1 MKYIKFFMLMVVA
14 VLIASCSSDDATY
27 NSETGT
33 TVGFTSDT
41 IKVKESTGFFN
52 VPIAI
57 EGKRNGD
64 IKFQIEVLAAGDNPA
79 TEDKDFMITGKT
91 LTLLNDTTS
100 SDALKVEIKTID
112 NSEINEARMF
122 KLKIVNLQGAQLVN
136 DEVVVVLRDN
146 DAAFFE
152 KFYGKWTFSAID
164 SEGAPVE
171 RTITITGPSD
181 EEDPDYEK
189 VLTVTGNSFLN
200 VGVALNFQWH
210 FNYSFDTATKKG
222 TLGFVMGELVS
233 SYSTAYQWTWY
244 KNVGT
249 DLSDEDLTAVWTLG
263 EGDSFPTEIVFEET
277 MVDDWSEGSY
287 LWFYQPGAGWWE
299 RYGKIKLIKQ

>member
-1 MKYIKFFMLMVVA
+1 MKYIKFFMLTVAA
-14 VLIASCSSDDATY
+14 VLMASCSSDDASY
-27 NSETGT
+27 NSEANT
-33 TVGFTSDT
+33 TVGFTTDT

-64 IKFQIEVLAAGDNPA
+64 IKMNIEVVAASDNPA

-91 LTLLNDTTS
+91 LTLLNDTTTS
-100 SDALKVEIKTID
+100 ETLNVQIKTVD
-112 NSEINEARMF
+112 NSEINEARLF
-122 KLKIVNLQGAQLVN
+122 KLKIVNVEGAKLLN
-136 DEVVVVLRDN
+136 DEIVVVLRDN

-152 KFYGKWTFSAID
+152 KFFGKWTFSAID
-164 SEGAPVE
+164 SDGNAVE
-171 RTITITGPSD
+171 RTITISGPSD
-181 EEDPDYEK
+181 EEDPNYEK
-189 VLTVTGNSFLN
+189 LLTVTGNSFLN
-200 VGVALNFQWH
+200 VGVALNFEWH

-233 SYSTAYQWTWY
+233 SYGSSYQWTWY
-244 KNVGT
+244 KNEGT
-249 DLSDEDLTAVWTLG
+249 NLSDEDLTAEWSLG
-263 EGDSFPTEIVFEET
+263 GGESFPTEIVWEDT

-299 RYGKIKLIKQ
+299 RYGKIKITKQ